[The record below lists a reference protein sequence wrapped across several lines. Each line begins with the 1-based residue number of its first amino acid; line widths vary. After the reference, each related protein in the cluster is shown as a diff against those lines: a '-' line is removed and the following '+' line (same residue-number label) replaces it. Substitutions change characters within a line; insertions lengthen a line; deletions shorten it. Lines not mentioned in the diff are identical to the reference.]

1 MKKIFLTC
9 TLALLSMSPLMAQEA
24 APTANTVATALADSS
39 LTYISA
45 NKPATDAKFYI
56 YLSSASWCGPCRA
69 IMPRVVQQY
78 PEIKAAG
85 GEIVLLCC
93 DSTPAAGKAY
103 LKKYDAQFPS
113 ILLNIRNANSLKLPG
128 FVPPRSIPNAVF
140 VSADGT
146 VMQRGHG
153 GIVLHW
159 RDIIKMSH

>member
-9 TLALLSMSPLMAQEA
+9 TLALLSMTPLMAQEA

-85 GEIVLLCC
+85 GEIILLCC

>member
-9 TLALLSMSPLMAQEA
+9 TLALLSMTPLMAQEA

>member
-1 MKKIFLTC
+1 MKKLFLTL
-9 TLALLSMSPLMAQEA
+9 TVALLSMTPIMAQDA
-24 APTANTVATALADSS
+24 APANNTVAAALADSS
-39 LTYISA
+39 LPYISA
-45 NKPATDAKFYI
+45 NKPAADAKFYI

>member
-9 TLALLSMSPLMAQEA
+9 TLALLSMTPLMAQEA

-45 NKPATDAKFYI
+45 NKPTTDAKFYI

-85 GEIVLLCC
+85 GEIILLCC